1 MVNTELRIL
10 RVFGP
15 TAAEVSAVLRQAR
28 ADGCPGL
35 RLLERDGEF
44 AVCVQVSA
52 PNRAMAEQY
61 CEKWVQRLR
70 AKFGDDVFA
79 TGETSL
85 AQATLDT
92 LLEKRKLLVAAD
104 ETTGRLVGALLQ
116 PLPHSEA
123 VFDFGTESYADPEK
137 QKQITVPPQLLKK
150 FPGDVVQAA
159 AGRALAAMQ
168 AAGADF
174 AAVYMPATVGQ
185 CPFVLICDNHGAAA
199 CALRPDLNDATIGN
213 QILDL
218 LRRRV
223 LGLRLTDSCII
234 FRPGRERPL
243 LIVSE
248 AGRERGNT
256 VRFSLRRRTPP
267 TTEPDR
273 TADFEPMLDFDTAE
287 PVAPPTPEPAPA
299 ESADPGATRHLNVGR
314 THTAPPA
321 VSEPTGTIRFES
333 ELDEENAAAPAAAA
347 NTTDPLDIRT
357 AGPEAA
363 RTARSLRVN
372 RRASAPEVDGEPF
385 AAPEAE
391 LPSTSGHTIRRSP
404 APSILDDDVP
414 DFSAELDPEALAA
427 AQAAD
432 EADAAAG
439 RATSAEDFT
448 KAASRLFDDNDSDDI
463 DTAPPPRRRHG
474 DKPGADPQPQ
484 PCHDRKEREAPPP
497 YGHHRA
503 GGADAS
509 HRGRRCG
516 AVVVL

>member
-92 LLEKRKLLVAAD
+92 LLEKRKLLVTAD

-168 AAGADF
+168 
-174 AAVYMPATVGQ
+174 
-185 CPFVLICDNHGAAA
+185 
-199 CALRPDLNDATIGN
+199 
-213 QILDL
+213 
-218 LRRRV
+218 
-223 LGLRLTDSCII
+223 
-234 FRPGRERPL
+234 
-243 LIVSE
+243 
-248 AGRERGNT
+248 
-256 VRFSLRRRTPP
+256 RRT
-267 TTEPDR
+267 THNDGS
-273 TADFEPMLDFDTAE
+273 D
-287 PVAPPTPEPAPA
+287 
-299 ESADPGATRHLNVGR
+299 GIHLHIKASIGLGGIKTGR
-314 THTAPPA
+314 
-321 VSEPTGTIRFES
+321 
-333 ELDEENAAAPAAAA
+333 
-347 NTTDPLDIRT
+347 
-357 AGPEAA
+357 
-363 RTARSLRVN
+363 
-372 RRASAPEVDGEPF
+372 
-385 AAPEAE
+385 
-391 LPSTSGHTIRRSP
+391 
-404 APSILDDDVP
+404 
-414 DFSAELDPEALAA
+414 
-427 AQAAD
+427 
-432 EADAAAG
+432 
-439 RATSAEDFT
+439 
-448 KAASRLFDDNDSDDI
+448 DNDSGQGSQESHHSKGTNPPGAGAHP
-463 DTAPPPRRRHG
+463 TAPQRHWVATQRG
-474 DKPGADPQPQ
+474 NVVTPA
-484 PCHDRKEREAPPP
+484 HLIKERDGKEQ
-497 YGHHRA
+497 HQ
-503 GGADAS
+503 
-509 HRGRRCG
+509 
-516 AVVVL
+516 